1 MEKKGTG
8 AEHVSYRHNVFR
20 NKMLGFEKI
29 LFIIMVSVNILYII
43 VSFADKNLPAI
54 MTEDI
59 IRLISVTAVQII
71 SCCSFRIINFRDNF
85 SNETKNRMCCI
96 SLVGLFAAEELL
108 FYFCEPLWVGTAV
121 VMVISSFFNDRK
133 TIFVIY
139 ATSIAVWIAS
149 AFMYNYSASSAVKAL
164 DVRDFAAT
172 FLLIS
177 CVFAISVILYN
188 FNKLQVEDVVE
199 YYDGEKKL
207 QEKLSTDYLT
217 QLHTRFSIYENI
229 KQAMHDY
236 YFSGNVPFILS
247 FITPPHFS
255 ARAVWYQRRVA
266 VLQRLGVS
274 APHRHARISPA
285 INIVRSPNHA
295 SVSDCSR
302 RPCRYRKIL
311 RSALSRPSRYYER
324 QTSNRYCFS
333 DFLLTRPQKIV

>member
-217 QLHTRFSIYENI
+217 QLHTRFSIYELGFKI
-229 KQAMHDY
+229 KCEK
-236 YFSGNVPFILS
+236 S
-247 FITPPHFS
+247 
-255 ARAVWYQRRVA
+255 
-266 VLQRLGVS
+266 
-274 APHRHARISPA
+274 
-285 INIVRSPNHA
+285 
-295 SVSDCSR
+295 
-302 RPCRYRKIL
+302 
-311 RSALSRPSRYYER
+311 
-324 QTSNRYCFS
+324 
-333 DFLLTRPQKIV
+333 

>member
-236 YFSGNVPFILS
+236 YFSGKDVCVAMLDIDFFKKVNDTYGHDKGDMVLRTLSRVISQYTDDTIHAGRYGGEEFLILFS
-247 FITPPHFS
+247 GYTRKQAGKILEGMLTNFRNQEYDFLPEDVIITFS
-255 ARAVWYQRRVA
+255 AGFTY
-266 VLQRLGVS
+266 LD
-274 APHRHARISPA
+274 
-285 INIVRSPNHA
+285 N
-295 SVSDCSR
+295 
-302 RPCRYRKIL
+302 
-311 RSALSRPSRYYER
+311 
-324 QTSNRYCFS
+324 
-333 DFLLTRPQKIV
+333 